1 VKAFVTGATGF
12 IGGRLTRRLRQR
24 GDEVVA
30 LVRSPAKA
38 ADLRDLGCELVE
50 GDLSD
55 GAAIRSGL
63 KGSEAVFHVAAIYKI
78 GIPRS
83 EQPAMFE
90 ANVGGTKR
98 VLDAAAD
105 AGVPKIVYV
114 STIGTFG
121 NTKGRVVDET
131 YERPPGG
138 PFLSCY
144 DETKYLAHR
153 AAQDRIAK
161 GAPISIAQPGGVY
174 GPGDP
179 SELGNLIDQ
188 VRSGGLKFLF
198 FPETGFNFLHVDDAV
213 SGILLVHDMG
223 RIGDSYVLGG
233 ELTTMGDAMRKVA
246 RMSGRRPPRFTM
258 PTVLIKMFLPLAPAV
273 TRAMRLPPN
282 LGELIRSG
290 DGVTYWATDAKARS
304 ELGYAPRE
312 LDTGLRQTLTVLEGD
327 GRAQT

>member
-12 IGGRLTRRLRQR
+12 IGGRLARRLRQR
-24 GDEVVA
+24 GDEVIA
-30 LVRSPAKA
+30 LVRSPAQA
-38 ADLRDLGCELVE
+38 ADLRDLGCELVG

-55 GAAIRSGL
+55 GAAIHSGV
-63 KGSEAVFHVAAIYKI
+63 KGSDAVFHVAAMYKI
-78 GIPRS
+78 GLPAS
-83 EQPAMFE
+83 EQPTMFE
-90 ANVGGTKR
+90 ANVSGTKR

-105 AGVPKIVYV
+105 ANVPKIVYV
-114 STIGTFG
+114 STIGAFG
-121 NTKGRVVDET
+121 NTKGMVVDET

-153 AAQDRIAK
+153 AAVDRIAK

-188 VRSGGLKFLF
+188 VRTGRLKFRF

-213 SGILLVHDMG
+213 TGILLIHDMG

-233 ELTTMGDAMRKVA
+233 ELTRMGDAIRRVA
-246 RMSGRRPPRFTM
+246 DVSGRRPPRFTI
-258 PTVLIKMFLPLAPAV
+258 PTVLIKMSLPLAPVV

-282 LGELIRSG
+282 LGELIRSA
-290 DGVTYWATDAKARS
+290 DGVTYWASDAKARS
-304 ELGYAPRE
+304 ELGYAPRD
-312 LDTGLRQTLTVLEGD
+312 LDTGLRQTLKVLEGD
-327 GRAQT
+327 GRA